1 MDKRSLAV
9 VGLLALVTLS
19 GCALLTG
26 ETLEFEAEPATVS
39 ADAVSAASYEEV
51 GVEEE
56 VVNRTF
62 TVADQEREVSLTNW
76 VASYERD
83 LGLATSAAPG
93 TVTVLSTPEISV
105 AGQTVNPLG
114 RMSDRE
120 LLETLLQEYDAVSGV
135 EQQSTRTVTVL
146 GEGTEVTTF
155 ASTVEYRGQEVDV
168 TIHLTS
174 MTHEG
179 DVVVGVAL
187 HPEVMTPDQ
196 AGVDTMFEGIEHGGE

>member
-1 MDKRSLAV
+1 M
-9 VGLLALVTLS
+9 GLLALVTLS

-39 ADAVSAASYEEV
+39 EEAWSEASYEEV

-62 TVADQEREVSLTNW
+62 TVAEQDREVSLTNW
-76 VASYERD
+76 VATYERD
-83 LGLATSAAPG
+83 LGLAESPAPG
-93 TVTVLSTPEISV
+93 TVTVLSTPEISI

-120 LLETLLQEYDAVSGV
+120 LLETLLQRYDAISGV
-135 EQQSTRTVTVL
+135 EQQGTRTVTVL
-146 GEGTEVTTF
+146 GDEAQVTTF

-174 MTHEG
+174 VTHEG
-179 DVVVGVAL
+179 DIVVGVAV
-187 HPEVMTPDQ
+187 HPEVMTPEQ
-196 AGVDTMFEGIEHGGE
+196 AGVDTMFEGTVHSGE